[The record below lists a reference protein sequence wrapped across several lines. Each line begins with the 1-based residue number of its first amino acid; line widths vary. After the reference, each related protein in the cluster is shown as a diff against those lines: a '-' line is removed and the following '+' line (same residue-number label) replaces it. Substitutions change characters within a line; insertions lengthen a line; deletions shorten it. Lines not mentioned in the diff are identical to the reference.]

1 LEGLVHISEISPQ
14 RVRRVE
20 DALRVGQEVR
30 AQVIKVDRAAR
41 KLSLSIKAVQ
51 AAEEEEFAPV
61 PTPRT
66 TTSQRRRPLKGGLD

>member
-1 LEGLVHISEISPQ
+1 GLVHISELSPQ

-20 DALRVGQEVR
+20 DAVQVGQQVR

-41 KLSLSIKAVQ
+41 KLSLSIKAVR

-61 PTPRT
+61 P
-66 TTSQRRRPLKGGLD
+66 SQRSGAPPRRRPLKGGLD